1 MSLRINDLPSNCE
14 RQKAFLDAAA
24 NQQRSTV
31 SPIPEVSPQPLDT
44 VSEFCKELSQG
55 LTLLSTKDSEDFLN
69 FERLANGII
78 SGTVQ
83 IPANIPQPP
92 TTTASPVSSQY
103 RPLVSAPNSSIPIGT
118 AIPMQHQKSSDDLI
132 PTRFNSL
139 VAVTTHTTLTSITES
154 VAEAPLPKTPPSTP
168 QKIVPIETVTPLPK
182 AEQWLNEIQRK
193 TSPSP
198 RRAFQLQ
205 SRSKSIATES
215 LFDRPSEWSPVR
227 KPPEIH
233 STNPFI
239 SPTKQPKV
247 TQTFQVQ
254 L

>member
-1 MSLRINDLPSNCE
+1 MSLRINDLPSNTE

-31 SPIPEVSPQPLDT
+31 SPIPEASPQPLDT

-55 LTLLSTKDSEDFLN
+55 LSMLSTKDSEDFLN

-92 TTTASPVSSQY
+92 TTTASPVTSQY
-103 RPLVSAPNSSIPIGT
+103 RPLVSAPNAAIPVGT
-118 AIPMQHQKSSDDLI
+118 AIPIQQQKQPSDLI
-132 PTRFNSL
+132 PTRYNSL
-139 VAVTTHTTLTSITES
+139 VAVTTHSTLTSITES
-154 VAEAPLPKTPPSTP
+154 VAEAPIPKTPPTTP

-182 AEQWLNEIQRK
+182 AEQWLNEIQKK
-193 TSPSP
+193 TSPAP
-198 RRAFQLQ
+198 RRAYNLQ

-215 LFDRPSEWSPVR
+215 LFDRPSEWSPR
-227 KPPEIH
+227 KAPEIH

-239 SPTKQPKV
+239 SPTKQSTV

>member
-1 MSLRINDLPSNCE
+1 MSLRINDLPSNTE

-24 NQQRSTV
+24 NQHRSTV

-55 LTLLSTKDSEDFLN
+55 LSLLSTKDSEDFLN

-78 SGTVQ
+78 SGAVP

-92 TTTASPVSSQY
+92 TTVASPVTSQY
-103 RPLVSAPNSSIPIGT
+103 RPLTNSTVPVGT
-118 AIPMQHQKSSDDLI
+118 AIPIQKM
-132 PTRFNSL
+132 T
-139 VAVTTHTTLTSITES
+139 VAAVSTLTSITES
-154 VAEAPLPKTPPSTP
+154 VAEAPAVPKTPPTTP
-168 QKIVPIETVTPLPK
+168 QKLVPVETVTPLPK
-182 AEQWLNEIQRK
+182 ADQWLNEIQKK

-198 RRAFQLQ
+198 RRAHQLQ

-215 LFDRPSEWSPVR
+215 LFDRPSEWSPR
-227 KPPEIH
+227 KKPEIH

-239 SPTKQPKV
+239 SPTKQPTAV

>member
-1 MSLRINDLPSNCE
+1 MSLRINDLPSNTE

-55 LTLLSTKDSEDFLN
+55 LSLLSTKDSEDFLN

-78 SGTVQ
+78 SGTVE

-92 TTTASPVSSQY
+92 TTVASPVLSQY
-103 RPLVSAPNSSIPIGT
+103 RPLVSAPVNPTIPIGT
-118 AIPMQHQKSSDDLI
+118 AIPMQK
-132 PTRFNSL
+132 
-139 VAVTTHTTLTSITES
+139 TTITTLTSITES
-154 VAEAPLPKTPPSTP
+154 VAEAPAVPKTPPTTP

-182 AEQWLNEIQRK
+182 AEQWLNEIQKK
-193 TSPSP
+193 TSPAP
-198 RRAFQLQ
+198 RRAAQLQ

-215 LFDRPSEWSPVR
+215 LFDRPSEWSPR
-227 KPPEIH
+227 KKPEIH
-233 STNPFI
+233 PTNPFI
-239 SPTKQPKV
+239 SPTKQQAAV
-247 TQTFQVQ
+247 AQTFQVQ